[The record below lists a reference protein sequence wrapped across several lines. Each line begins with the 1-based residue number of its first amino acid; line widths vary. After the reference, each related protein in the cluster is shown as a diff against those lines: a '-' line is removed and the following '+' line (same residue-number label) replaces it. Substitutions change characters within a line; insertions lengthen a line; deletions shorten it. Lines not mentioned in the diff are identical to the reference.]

1 MLPAER
7 LADGLPGP
15 EQYRVELT
23 LDHAGPHA
31 EKRAAHA
38 LANTVCDDSA

>member
-15 EQYRVELT
+15 ELYRVELT

-38 LANTVCDDSA
+38 VANTLCDYSA

>member
-15 EQYRVELT
+15 HQCRVELT
-23 LDHAGPHA
+23 LDNVGPHA
-31 EKRAAHA
+31 GKRAAHA
-38 LANTVCDDSA
+38 VADALCDDLA